1 MAGYS
6 GGETAA
12 DAKELPLFADLPELS
27 CEGKKA
33 MESFGYERMT
43 QVQKESFHPILAGKE
58 LLARAKTGSGKTLS
72 FLLPALERI
81 HRLLDGQLQRGGV
94 AMLVLTPVRELSMQ
108 VAKEAEKLTSFYSS
122 CRMVCM
128 TGGVPWEEDLQS
140 LEAESATDAV
150 LLIATPGRLQSHVAK
165 TEGFAAR
172 LRSVQILVLDE
183 VDQLASEV
191 FRPATLDIAQ
201 ALPAAS
207 QRQGL
212 FYSATL
218 SDDVTALVRA
228 IGRAEYSFVDVI
240 QSDELLVPEHIDQ
253 RYMVI
258 PTERMTEC
266 LWHFTTRERNEEFK
280 AVAIFMTGR
289 IAAYYADAF
298 RKAGTDL
305 TIFEIHARRSQKQR
319 TEESEKF
326 RAAKTGLL
334 FTSDVSS
341 RGLDYPG
348 VTHVVQMGAAHSKAE
363 YIHRLGRTGRAGAK
377 GRGLLLLHD
386 FERGF
391 LDQLADLD
399 VKEES
404 DMQDLPSQDIPDF
417 PKMPITKNVK
427 AQAYYSR
434 INHVMRTAP
443 HLPLLDVM
451 REAHR
456 FATSIGAT
464 DEEGRPPEI
473 TLENATKMGVAEID
487 DPSVYLVASK
497 S

>member
-1 MAGYS
+1 MA
-6 GGETAA
+6 
-12 DAKELPLFADLPELS
+12 
-27 CEGKKA
+27 
-33 MESFGYERMT
+33 SFGYERMT
-43 QVQKESFHPILAGKE
+43 PVQTRSFHPILAGQE

-72 FLLPALERI
+72 FLLPAIERI
-81 HRLLDGQLQRGGV
+81 HRLLEGQLQPGAV

-108 VAKEAEKLTSFYSS
+108 VAKEAEKLTSFYQS

-128 TGGVPWEEDLQS
+128 TGGVPWEEDLQN
-140 LEAESATDAV
+140 LNDAGTSTV

-165 TEGFAAR
+165 TESFAAR
-172 LRSVQILVLDE
+172 LSAVQILVLDE
-183 VDQLASEV
+183 VDQLASDV
-191 FRPATLDIAQ
+191 FRPATLDIVK

-218 SDDVTALVRA
+218 SDDVTALVKA
-228 IGRAEYSFVDVI
+228 IGREEYAFVDVI
-240 QSDELLVPEHIDQ
+240 QSDDHAPDHIDQ
-253 RYMVI
+253 HYTVV
-258 PTERMTEC
+258 PTERMTES
-266 LWHFTTRERNEEFK
+266 LWRFTQGVGPDFK

-298 RKAGTDL
+298 RKAGTTL
-305 TIFEIHARRSQKQR
+305 AVFEIHARRSQKQR

-326 RAAKTGLL
+326 RAASSGIL

-348 VTHVVQMGAAHSKAE
+348 VTHVVQMGAAHSRAE
-363 YIHRLGRTGRAGAK
+363 YIHRLGRTGRAGAN
-377 GRGLLLLHD
+377 GQGLLLLHE
-386 FERGF
+386 FERDF
-391 LDQLADLD
+391 LEKLTDLTLT
-399 VKEES
+399 ELPLES
-404 DMQDLPSQDIPDF
+404 VELKDMPDF
-417 PKMPITKNVK
+417 QQMPIAKNVK

-434 INHVMRTAP
+434 INHVMRNSA
-443 HLPLLDVM
+443 HVPLLDVM

-456 FATSIGAT
+456 FARSIGAT

-487 DPSVYLVASK
+487 DPSVHLVAK
-497 S
+497 SS

>member
-1 MAGYS
+1 M
-6 GGETAA
+6 TA
-12 DAKELPLFADLPELS
+12 
-27 CEGKKA
+27 
-33 MESFGYERMT
+33 
-43 QVQKESFHPILAGKE
+43 
-58 LLARAKTGSGKTLS
+58 
-72 FLLPALERI
+72 
-81 HRLLDGQLQRGGV
+81 
-94 AMLVLTPVRELSMQ
+94 
-108 VAKEAEKLTSFYSS
+108 
-122 CRMVCM
+122 
-128 TGGVPWEEDLQS
+128 
-140 LEAESATDAV
+140 
-150 LLIATPGRLQSHVAK
+150 
-165 TEGFAAR
+165 
-172 LRSVQILVLDE
+172 
-183 VDQLASEV
+183 
-191 FRPATLDIAQ
+191 
-201 ALPAAS
+201 
-207 QRQGL
+207 
-212 FYSATL
+212 
-218 SDDVTALVRA
+218 
-228 IGRAEYSFVDVI
+228 
-240 QSDELLVPEHIDQ
+240 
-253 RYMVI
+253 
-258 PTERMTEC
+258 
-266 LWHFTTRERNEEFK
+266 
-280 AVAIFMTGR
+280 
-289 IAAYYADAF
+289 
-298 RKAGTDL
+298 
-305 TIFEIHARRSQKQR
+305 R